1 MMMMMVVVV
10 VVVVVVMMI
19 MMMMVVVMMQE
30 ASASTLFSKSFE
42 KVKDLLPDKFDEFGN
57 PVAPAGFHAADDA
70 DDWELYLELIG
81 GEEGGELEEEEE
93 EAAEE
98 TPRRQLCVNELD
110 VTASVTDI
118 DWSAAVPTK
127 ARDT

>member
-1 MMMMMVVVV
+1 MMIMMVIMMMMMMVV
-10 VVVVVVMMI
+10 MI
-19 MMMMVVVMMQE
+19 QE

-42 KVKDLLPDKFDEFGN
+42 KVKDLLPDKFDKFGN
-57 PVAPAGFHAADDA
+57 PVAPAGFHAADDE

-81 GEEGGELEEEEE
+81 GEEGGEHEEEEEE

-110 VTASVTDI
+110 ITASVTDI